1 MKVGSVHSRPQCA
14 SVAHTHSPVA
24 GVKQNWS
31 VHEIT
36 YTTSNSPGG
45 TLYFSRWRWVDC
57 FVNFN
62 LPIIRLNKQIQFSRF
77 CPPHFNPCYYRSSFP
92 QKETHKFQQFRDQIG
107 WEIHSKVPSR
117 IYISVSVN
125 QRYLP
130 SGVFIHCGAI
140 ICATETLTYGSV
152 LVSNRE
158 NVGNLHLDS
167 LEKRKQYN
175 KKLMNMYEVQ
185 IYRILA
191 GIPSSN
197 ETIWTPM
204 GRSPRG
210 KTP

>member
-57 FVNFN
+57 FVNLN

-92 QKETHKFQQFRDQIG
+92 QKKTHRSQQFRDQIG

-117 IYISVSVN
+117 IHISISQSKAPSLGRVHTLRSNYLRHGDLNLWLCVS
-125 QRYLP
+125 R
-130 SGVFIHCGAI
+130 
-140 ICATETLTYGSV
+140 
-152 LVSNRE
+152 
-158 NVGNLHLDS
+158 
-167 LEKRKQYN
+167 
-175 KKLMNMYEVQ
+175 
-185 IYRILA
+185 
-191 GIPSSN
+191 
-197 ETIWTPM
+197 
-204 GRSPRG
+204 
-210 KTP
+210 